1 MAWNEPGPG
10 RDPWN
15 QGPKDGKGPPDLEE
29 MLKRLKQR
37 FSASKTPGGPG
48 KSGLR
53 LPSGVFGVAVVL
65 LGLLWLG
72 SGFYVVDEQ
81 ERAAVMRFGRF
92 VDTSGPGMGWHLP
105 WPIETEEIIN
115 VTGVRSVTDRAVMLT
130 KDENIVDVELSVQY
144 KVASPE
150 DFLFNVDDPDM
161 TLRQA
166 TKAAVREVV
175 GQSTMDFILTD
186 GREEVADR
194 TKHLLQERLN
204 EYKTGLSVTEVNLQ
218 QAQPPESVQAAFADA
233 IKAREDQQRL
243 KNEAEAY
250 ANDRLPRA
258 RGAAARQMAEA
269 TAYRDQVIA
278 KAQGDASRFSQL
290 VAEYRKS
297 PKVTR
302 ERLYLDS
309 MSSVLSN
316 TSKVMVD
323 VDKSGSMIYLPLDQ
337 ILKNQPPMPDESGNI
352 APSSASVMP
361 SAKPN
366 TGANPS
372 GPNVNSGSAPMA
384 PNNDV
389 PRARDRGRE

>member
-15 QGPKDGKGPPDLEE
+15 QGPKDKQGPPDLEE

-37 FSASKTPGGPG
+37 FTGNKTPSGSGG
-48 KSGLR
+48 GLP
-53 LPSGVFGVAVVL
+53 LPTGMAGLLIAA
-65 LGLLWLG
+65 LGLIWAA

-81 ERAAVMRFGRF
+81 ERGVVLRFGSK
-92 VDTSGPGMGWHLP
+92 VGTSGPGMHWHLP
-105 WPIETEEIIN
+105 WPVEKEEIVN

-144 KVASPE
+144 TVSSAE
-150 DFLFNVDDPDM
+150 DYLFNVDDPDM

-175 GQSTMDFILTD
+175 GQSAMDFILTD
-186 GREEVADR
+186 GRDEVASR
-194 TKHLLQERLN
+194 TKQLLQQRLS

-218 QAQPPESVQAAFADA
+218 QAQPPELVQAAFADA

-258 RGAAARQMAEA
+258 RGAAARQLAEA
-269 TAYRDQVIA
+269 NAYRDQVIA

-290 VAEYRKS
+290 VAEYRKA

-309 MSSVLSN
+309 MNSVLTNS
-316 TSKVMVD
+316 SKVLID
-323 VDKSGSMIYLPLDQ
+323 VSKSGSMIYLPLDQ
-337 ILKNQPPMPDESGNI
+337 IMKNQPSMPDAQNNSVPNT
-352 APSSASVMP
+352 ASVMP
-361 SAKPN
+361 SAQPDS
-366 TGANPS
+366 GAS
-372 GPNVNSGSAPMA
+372 PML
-384 PNNDV
+384 PNNDA

>member
-15 QGPKDGKGPPDLEE
+15 QGPKDGGKGAPDLDE

-37 FSASKTPGGPG
+37 FGGNKTGGAG
-48 KSGLR
+48 KGG
-53 LPSGVFGVAVVL
+53 LPSSMIGLGFGL
-65 LGLLWLG
+65 LGLLWLS
-72 SGFYVVDEQ
+72 SGFYIVDEQ

-92 VDTSGPGMGWHLP
+92 VDTTGPGMGWHLP
-105 WPIETEEIIN
+105 WPIEDEEIVN

-144 KVASPE
+144 KVSSAE
-150 DFLFNVDDPDM
+150 NYLFNVDDPDM

-175 GQSTMDFILTD
+175 GQSNMDFVLTD
-186 GREEVADR
+186 GREEVATR
-194 TKHLLQERLN
+194 TKQLLQARLN

-218 QAQPPESVQAAFADA
+218 QAQPPDLVQAAFADA

-243 KNEAEAY
+243 KNVAEAY

-258 RGAAARQMAEA
+258 RGAAARQMLEA

-278 KAQGDASRFSQL
+278 RAQGDASRFSQL

-309 MSSVLSN
+309 MNSVLTN

-323 VDKSGSMIYLPLDQ
+323 VDKGGSMIYLPLDQ
-337 ILKNQPPMPDESGNI
+337 ILKNQPAMPDSSES
-352 APSSASVMP
+352 APNSASVLP

-366 TGANPS
+366 TGSILP
-372 GPNVNSGSAPMA
+372 GPGGNSAA
-384 PNNDV
+384 PNNDD
-389 PRARDRGRE
+389 PRGRDRGRE

>member
-15 QGPKDGKGPPDLEE
+15 QGPKDGKGPPDLDE

-37 FSASKTPGGPG
+37 FSGNKTPGGG
-48 KSGLR
+48 SGFSGSP
-53 LPSGVFGVAVVL
+53 LPSGMA
-65 LGLLWLG
+65 GLLIAGLAVLWAL

-81 ERAAVMRFGRF
+81 ERAVVTRFGSK
-92 VDTSGPGMGWHLP
+92 VGTSNPGMHWRMP
-105 WPIETEEIIN
+105 WPIEKEEIVN

-144 KVASPE
+144 TVSSAE
-150 DFLFNVDDPDM
+150 DYLFNVDDPDM

-175 GQSTMDFILTD
+175 GQSAMDFILTD
-186 GREEVADR
+186 GREAVAAR
-194 TKHLLQERLN
+194 TKTLLQDRLR
-204 EYKTGLSVTEVNLQ
+204 EYKVGLSVSEVNLQ
-218 QAQPPESVQAAFADA
+218 QAQPPELVQAAFADA

-243 KNEAEAY
+243 KNVAEAY

-297 PKVTR
+297 PRVTR

-309 MSSVLSN
+309 MNSVLTN

-337 ILKNQPPMPDESGNI
+337 IMKNQPSMPDAQSNS
-352 APSSASVMP
+352 APNTASVIP
-361 SAKPN
+361 SAKSDSGEAPFLPN
-366 TGANPS
+366 SDA
-372 GPNVNSGSAPMA
+372 A
-384 PNNDV
+384 
-389 PRARDRGRE
+389 RARERGRE